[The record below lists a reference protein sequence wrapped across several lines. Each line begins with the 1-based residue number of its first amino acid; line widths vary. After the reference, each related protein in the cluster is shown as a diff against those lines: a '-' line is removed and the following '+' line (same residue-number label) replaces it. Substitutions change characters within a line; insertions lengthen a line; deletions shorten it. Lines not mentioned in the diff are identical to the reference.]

1 MTEPTVP
8 NKVAGRAA
16 SLLGLLCG
24 ERRARGATQ
33 RALGV
38 GYFSDA
44 ARCADVAPRSRS
56 QLTSCS
62 RRVSVL
68 PATSSAV

>member
-1 MTEPTVP
+1 MTEPTAPTTSP
-8 NKVAGRAA
+8 NGTA